1 MELGSREAAGPEFDS
16 DMQMQNG
23 NAHRVQGKTCIGL
36 GPRDPPSLISDGK
49 GEHNR
54 TTDAKNKNSPPH
66 TKSSEISEN
75 KILEKFPK
83 TNFTK
88 KHRAQNI
95 CRIRLWNGCKVRGT
109 LVWGQTGTRIPT
121 SPPPPLL
128 KFRKISKK
136 PKFAANTKSA
146 AYAKS
151 AARDREADAK
161 CGAHSCEGMPVR
173 NTPVA
178 QGTPKYPHQIQKR
191 ASGRTPKNLTIK
203 RKNRRLPKLKLE
215 ITSQWP
221 TAPPPPPTGPP
232 TVPPI
237 SASSPKVFSA
247 SPPFKS
253 ARARIF

>member
-16 DMQMQNG
+16 DMQMQNQ

-109 LVWGQTGTRIPT
+109 LVWGQTGTRVPT
-121 SPPPPLL
+121 SPPSPSLEISENFQ
-128 KFRKISKK
+128 KTEIRCEHKICRVRKICR
-136 PKFAANTKSA
+136 
-146 AYAKS
+146 
-151 AARDREADAK
+151 ARPGGGCK
-161 CGAHSCEGMPVR
+161 VR
-173 NTPVA
+173 
-178 QGTPKYPHQIQKR
+178 GTFVRGHTGTRVPI
-191 ASGRTPKNLTIK
+191 
-203 RKNRRLPKLKLE
+203 
-215 ITSQWP
+215 
-221 TAPPPPPTGPP
+221 PPP
-232 TVPPI
+232 
-237 SASSPKVFSA
+237 SPLS
-247 SPPFKS
+247 
-253 ARARIF
+253 